1 MKSDLC
7 EYSLD
12 GCQRGGFEVKDPPT
26 LGEQRW
32 GVGSHFVG

>member
-1 MKSDLC
+1 MKSDLRG
-7 EYSLD
+7 YSLD
-12 GCQRGGFEVKDPPT
+12 GCHRGGFEVKDPPT